1 MTMLHFTAIART
13 AIFAAASAVALG
25 FLSAGAARAD
35 TFVPLPGGTLS
46 ETLADG
52 TTVTLSLTAESALIN
67 PSMGATPLHR
77 NVWVSGTARA
87 DLAGANAA
95 GARSKLRPGYV
106 VGCQVNISGGN
117 VTGGAG
123 VTQPYASDS
132 LQGSTSVG
140 GALSLGP
147 GQAQAVYLLDTESA
161 DAFGDS
167 VHKPF
172 NMFTG
177 PQGSVTWRNA
187 TIGLNGCAGYAQ
199 ARSFVRIEVETRQVK
214 QDVTLWGLPFSLG

>member
-1 MTMLHFTAIART
+1 MTTTART
-13 AIFAAASAVALG
+13 ASLLAVAAATAGL
-25 FLSAGAARAD
+25 LSAGTADAD
-35 TFVPLPGGTLS
+35 TFVPLPGGTIS

-52 TTVTLSLTAESALIN
+52 TAVTVTLTGASALIN

-77 NVWVSGTARA
+77 NVWVSGTARVEI
-87 DLAGANAA
+87 AGANA
-95 GARSKLRPGYV
+95 GSSRSRIRPGYV
-106 VGCQVNISGGN
+106 VGCQVNIGGGN

-123 VTQPYASDS
+123 VTQPAGGDP
-132 LQGSTSVG
+132 QGSTSVG

-147 GQAQAVYLLDTESA
+147 GQAGTVYLLDTESP

-172 NMFTG
+172 TMFSG
-177 PQGSVTWRNA
+177 PQGSVAWKNS

-199 ARSFVRIEVETRQVK
+199 GRSFVRIEVETRQVK
-214 QDVTLWGLPFSLG
+214 QDVTLWGAPFSLG